1 MPTPLEEATMQA
13 TIDADNARL
22 AVMARA
28 WDAYDGRFPDPL
40 KVERGEPND
49 NIKVNRVKAVV
60 RASVALQFG
69 RPPSFELPKTS
80 DGEDSSERS
89 PEEAWLDECLRRSN
103 WPRQLLNLGT
113 NGGVCGTAYLRIVLA
128 TPYPSVQVMD
138 PSSMAIR
145 WNPKNMDEVTSY
157 IWTYNSFDPATRKPI
172 IVRQVAQKD
181 DAGRWTILD
190 QHATLGTDSKVL
202 GWVDDASTM
211 WPYEWPPYLHC
222 QNLPRAN
229 EVYGEPDVTDTL
241 IGLNRAKNFNLSN
254 RRRIDRL
261 HGHPIPYG
269 TGLAGLT
276 VDAAPG
282 KLLQLP
288 AGSTVG
294 IISPSINSDAAAG
307 LGKEIDESIEL
318 ESMTP
323 NILLGRVDQ
332 SSIPASG
339 VALQIRLHPA
349 LVKLEMKRTTYEP
362 LIVDLL
368 SRLLE
373 IGNRGRGVV
382 AVVKWPEP
390 IPTDMEAL
398 RRALLID
405 QQIGVASKATL
416 ADKLGYDWANEQE
429 NLDQEGS
436 NAMLPSPNDFTNR
449 PGQGI
454 MPGGMQDGGANQ

>member
-1 MPTPLEEATMQA
+1 
-13 TIDADNARL
+13 
-22 AVMARA
+22 
-28 WDAYDGRFPDPL
+28 
-40 KVERGEPND
+40 
-49 NIKVNRVKAVV
+49 
-60 RASVALQFG
+60 
-69 RPPSFELPKTS
+69 
-80 DGEDSSERS
+80 
-89 PEEAWLDECLRRSN
+89 
-103 WPRQLLNLGT
+103 
-113 NGGVCGTAYLRIVLA
+113 
-128 TPYPSVQVMD
+128 
-138 PSSMAIR
+138 
-145 WNPKNMDEVTSY
+145 
-157 IWTYNSFDPATRKPI
+157 
-172 IVRQVAQKD
+172 
-181 DAGRWTILD
+181 
-190 QHATLGTDSKVL
+190 
-202 GWVDDASTM
+202 
-211 WPYEWPPYLHC
+211 
-222 QNLPRAN
+222 
-229 EVYGEPDVTDTL
+229 
-241 IGLNRAKNFNLSN
+241 
-254 RRRIDRL
+254 
-261 HGHPIPYG
+261 
-269 TGLAGLT
+269 

-449 PGQGI
+449 RARASCQAACRMGVLISEALSSSPQSGRDRGFREPALSPRACNGPVAGCRWCGSPRSGRTSGI
-454 MPGGMQDGGANQ
+454 PLSSTSRKFTATVVKPKCAGSTAVR